1 MVDSGGVVNIHQQ
14 VAAILVMQAIVY
26 LHYWVL
32 YVRWLARGRNPN
44 EFRDADFWSV
54 LLAFGL
60 LFTIVWGVVVLP
72 QYLFFLN
79 GVTNENTA
87 NILSSSGNQLSV
99 YVSVYCLL
107 YTVYDFFVVYKTSI
121 KRFIALFK

>member
-1 MVDSGGVVNIHQQ
+1 MNIHQQ

-26 LHYWVL
+26 FHYWVL

-60 LFTIVWGVVVLP
+60 LATIMWAAVVLP

-79 GVTNENTA
+79 GVTSENTA
-87 NILSSSGNQLSV
+87 HILGSGGNQLFV

-107 YTVYDFFVVYKTSI
+107 YTVYDFFVVYKKHI
-121 KRFIALFK
+121 KSFIALFK